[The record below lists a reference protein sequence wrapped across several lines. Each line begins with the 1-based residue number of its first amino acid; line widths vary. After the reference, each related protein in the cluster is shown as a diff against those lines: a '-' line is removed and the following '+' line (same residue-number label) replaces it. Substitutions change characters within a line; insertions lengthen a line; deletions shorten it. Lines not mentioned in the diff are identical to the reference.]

1 MFTLTS
7 LFEAV
12 QEAIVEA
19 NRSVEQNTYDM
30 LCERY
35 FDKKND
41 KFIPKTMNMV
51 LPNVDG
57 SGKITNENYNIPIF
71 SLVKPHSLS
80 IDKISMDFE
89 VDLYTK
95 EEEHIIASL
104 PKGMSSSKRTSAKV
118 KVKFKTSEPQE
129 GIMLL
134 NDKVYKSFPQ

>member
-1 MFTLTS
+1 M
-7 LFEAV
+7 
-12 QEAIVEA
+12 
-19 NRSVEQNTYDM
+19 
-30 LCERY
+30 
-35 FDKKND
+35 KKND